1 MFDISKL
8 KTIKGVVLETA
19 QSKEISASDIKRIR
33 NDIFHMSQSSFALAL
48 GVSKKTVEAWEC
60 GRNDPS
66 TTTKKLLYL
75 LENNPHLMKQLY
87 NVTDERNK
95 IALPNTFFKKDRALA
110 KSTQRVTPFELDE
123 TVISEKKLLL
133 GNEDEFK

>member
-8 KTIKGVVLETA
+8 KKIKGVILETA
-19 QSKEISASDIKRIR
+19 QSEEISANDVKRIR

-60 GRNDPS
+60 ERNVPS
-66 TTTKKLLYL
+66 GTTKKLLYL
-75 LENNPHLMKQLY
+75 LENNTHLMKQLY

-95 IALPNTFFKKDRALA
+95 KTLPNTFFKKDRALA
-110 KSTQRVTPFELDE
+110 KPAQRVSTFELDE
-123 TVISEKKLLL
+123 TVISKKELLL
-133 GNEDEFK
+133 GTKDEFR

>member
-19 QSKEISASDIKRIR
+19 QSEEISANDVKRIR

-60 GRNDPS
+60 GSNVPS
-66 TTTKKLLYL
+66 STTKKLLYL

-87 NVTDERNK
+87 NVVDERNK
-95 IALPNTFFKKDRALA
+95 IALPNTFFKKDRVLA
-110 KSTQRVTPFELDE
+110 KSIQKVNTFELDE
-123 TVISEKKLLL
+123 TVISKKELLL
-133 GNEDEFK
+133 GTKDEFR

>member
-60 GRNDPS
+60 GTNDPS
-66 TTTKKLLYL
+66 GTAKKLLYL
-75 LENNPHLMKQLY
+75 LENNTHLMKQLY

-95 IALPNTFFKKDRALA
+95 ITLPNTFFKKDRALA
-110 KSTQRVTPFELDE
+110 KSAQRVTPFELDE

-133 GNEDEFK
+133 GTEDEFE

>member
-19 QSKEISASDIKRIR
+19 QSEEISANDVKRIR

-60 GRNDPS
+60 GKNVPS
-66 TTTKKLLYL
+66 GTAKKLLYL
-75 LENNPHLMKQLY
+75 LENNTHLMKQLY
-87 NVTDERNK
+87 NVVDERNV
-95 IALPNTFFKKDRALA
+95 ITPTRYTFECTNEIENVPSLTSLNTFHGMRN
-110 KSTQRVTPFELDE
+110 RINE
-123 TVISEKKLLL
+123 TNKL
-133 GNEDEFK
+133 FA

>member
-19 QSKEISASDIKRIR
+19 QTEEVSANDIKRIR

-60 GRNDPS
+60 GRNIPS
-66 TTTKKLLYL
+66 GAEKKLLYL
-75 LENNPHLMKQLY
+75 LENNTHLMKQLY
-87 NVTDERNK
+87 NVVDERNK

-110 KSTQRVTPFELDE
+110 QSTQRVTPFELDE

-133 GNEDEFK
+133 GTEEEFK